1 MFILS
6 PLLPLP
12 PGNTALRL
20 WNEILG
26 DFGGSLVALCSLFL
40 PSRDFFPSSLLRSI
54 LPLHDGAEN
63 AARPLTPFVTVAL
76 VGEAGP
82 TAPTPRHSQAEV
94 YNYTADHSERVARS
108 EARRRNVQAYRFG

>member
-1 MFILS
+1 MHCAAAWS
-6 PLLPLP
+6 
-12 PGNTALRL
+12 
-20 WNEILG
+20 EILG
-26 DFGGSLVALCSLFL
+26 DFGGSLVARSSLRVISFL
-40 PSRDFFPSSLLRSI
+40 PRSI

-63 AARPLTPFVTVAL
+63 AARPLTPFVTVVL

-108 EARRRNVQAYRFG
+108 EARRRNVQAYRFGCEAMRNLAKF